1 LRETLKDKKK
11 KPRRRPLPETYKKR
25 KKDIYKK
32 IGACGSRCGSQWVPR
47 RLSCANKSG
56 KSLIWANSSGLESQT
71 TKMTQIR

>member
-32 IGACGSRCGSQWVPR
+32 MGACGSRCGS
-47 RLSCANKSG
+47 
-56 KSLIWANSSGLESQT
+56 
-71 TKMTQIR
+71 